1 MNQTIFSNNS
11 KTNINSKYFINQID
25 TLIVQL
31 TRVLA
36 IEHSVKPD
44 PIAKNMAR
52 AIIQDHINVLI
63 SDKTKDGLKG
73 LLRETI
79 SKVKSGD
86 KYAEKVYE
94 LIKMMRLEI

>member
-1 MNQTIFSNNS
+1 M
-11 KTNINSKYFINQID
+11 
-25 TLIVQL
+25 
-31 TRVLA
+31 
-36 IEHSVKPD
+36 
-44 PIAKNMAR
+44 
-52 AIIQDHINVLI
+52 LI

-79 SKVKSGD
+79 SKVKSVD